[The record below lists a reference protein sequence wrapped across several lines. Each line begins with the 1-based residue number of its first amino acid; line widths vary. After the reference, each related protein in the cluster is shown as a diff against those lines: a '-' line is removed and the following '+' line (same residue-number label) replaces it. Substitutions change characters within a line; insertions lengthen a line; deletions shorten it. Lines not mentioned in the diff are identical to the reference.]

1 MLDPRN
7 KAIIAIR
14 SEHRSIA
21 ALLHGLCHLAREAA
35 QANVKP
41 DFAVFRA
48 MLYYLDEYPER
59 LHHPKEERA
68 LFTRLAG
75 RSLEALRLVKHLHEE
90 HEAGARLVGELEH
103 RLLEFE
109 MRWPSGAAQ
118 FRDLALQYAELQW
131 KHMRSEERE
140 LLPLAERL
148 LADED
153 WDAVAEAF
161 ARNADPLAEA
171 VERDFDRLFS
181 HIVALAPPPVG
192 LGERWQG
199 APEPAAPAPS
209 A

>member
-1 MLDPRN
+1 MLEPRD

-14 SEHRSIA
+14 SEHRSIS

-35 QANVKP
+35 EAKMKP

-68 LFTRLAG
+68 LFSRLAG
-75 RSLEALRLVKHLHEE
+75 CCEAFRLVRRLHEE
-90 HEAGARLVGELEH
+90 HEAGARLVSELEH

-109 MRWPSGAAQ
+109 MRWPRGAVQ
-118 FRDLALQYAELQW
+118 FRDLALRYAELQW

-148 LADED
+148 LAHED

-161 ARNADPLAEA
+161 SRNVDPLAEET
-171 VERDFDRLFS
+171 ERDFDRLFS
-181 HIVALAPPPVG
+181 RIVALAPEPVG
-192 LGERWQG
+192 LGERWESRPQ
-199 APEPAAPAPS
+199 PAAPALS